1 MKLIRSA
8 RALQRLVKEQRSAG
22 LTVGLVPTMGALHQG
37 HLDLVKRS
45 ASQCDV
51 TIVSIFVNPLQF
63 GKNEDLGSYPR
74 RLKEDSIL
82 VEKHGASVVFAPNV
96 HDMYEQNHQTYIY
109 NNSVADLYC
118 GAYRPGHFQGVL
130 TVVAKLFLAAEP
142 DRAYFGRKDY
152 QQAWLIRKMVKDL
165 NWNLRIVM
173 VSTRRENDGLAM
185 SSRNEYLSPEQRQSA
200 VQVYQNLRQAKDDLQ
215 RGKSVSV
222 VRKQIARKLKVV
234 GADLQYFEVA
244 ERENLLAQKGK
255 LKTDGKYVL
264 LIAAYFG
271 TTRLIDNLEI

>member
-8 RALQRLVKEQRSAG
+8 RALQRFVKQQRSAG
-22 LTVGLVPTMGALHQG
+22 FSVGLVPTMGALHQG
-37 HLDLVKRS
+37 HLDLVKTS
-45 ASQCDV
+45 ARQCDV

-74 RLKEDSIL
+74 RLKEDSAL

-96 HDMYEQNHQTYIY
+96 QDMYEQNHQTFVY
-109 NNSVADLYC
+109 NNAVADLYC
-118 GAYRPGHFQGVL
+118 GSYRPGHFQGVL

-142 DRAYFGRKDY
+142 DKAFFGRKDY

-165 NWNLRIVM
+165 NWNLKIVM
-173 VSTRRENDGLAM
+173 VPTRREKDGLAM

-200 VQVYQNLRQAKDDLQ
+200 VQVYQSLRKAKDLL
-215 RGKSVSV
+215 RSGKSVSI
-222 VRKQIARKLKVV
+222 VRNQIARNLNAV

-244 ERENLLAQKGK
+244 ERENLMAQKGK
-255 LKTDGKYVL
+255 VTADGKYVL

-271 TTRLIDNLEI
+271 TTRLIDNLEM